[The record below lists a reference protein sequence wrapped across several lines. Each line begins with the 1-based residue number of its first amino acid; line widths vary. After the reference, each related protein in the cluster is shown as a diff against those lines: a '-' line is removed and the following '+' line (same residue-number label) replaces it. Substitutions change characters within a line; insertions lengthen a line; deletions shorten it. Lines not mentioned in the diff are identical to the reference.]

1 MKNKKYIF
9 VFFGL
14 TVLFLVA
21 YYIPYFYFSGPWLND
36 DIRYEDDAYN
46 ENPILWETGYAKQ
59 IDAPEIETAINYE
72 YFLILEDNHVS
83 VYETDKDTLY
93 FKTSIRKNSLTDE
106 EIVEL
111 TEGKYI
117 LDVDELYD
125 FLESHTS

>member
-14 TVLFLVA
+14 TVLFLAA

>member
-9 VFFGL
+9 IFFGL
-14 TVLFLVA
+14 TILFLAA
-21 YYIPYFYFSGPWLND
+21 YYIPYFYFSGPWLED

-59 IDAPEIETAINYE
+59 MDVPEVETVINYE
-72 YFLILEDNHVS
+72 YFLILEDNHIS
-83 VYETDKDTLY
+83 VYEADKETFY
-93 FKTSIRKNSLTDE
+93 FKTSIRANSLTNDE
-106 EIVEL
+106 VAEL

-117 LDVDELYD
+117 LNVDELYD